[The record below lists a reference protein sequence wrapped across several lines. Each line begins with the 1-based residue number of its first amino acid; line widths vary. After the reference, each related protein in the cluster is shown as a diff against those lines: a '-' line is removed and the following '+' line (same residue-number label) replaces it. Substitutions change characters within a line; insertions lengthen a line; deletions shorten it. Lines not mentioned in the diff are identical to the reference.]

1 MNKSQKID
9 YDMDFIKQ
17 NIAAGAK
24 QPVIIDGL
32 RQAILE
38 RVGQSRLDSQKWH
51 DTRHQFY
58 GTHIMNSPDSVFVT
72 LHGTPITAGELNTDG
87 VEPIFQ
93 VPDNCMVV
101 MLAPPGTVVFGGDA
115 EDMCSYRYA
124 KTKLF
129 MGAAFTESVHNCYN
143 ADRPV
148 QSLQRDDGLVEAYA
162 SSKDP
167 KEEEPATIA
176 ARVSQRHEKIAEK
189 LAEKEQKQAELKA
202 RKAGGCTP
210 ETRAD
215 IIKEIQQNVHS
226 PYGHEILE
234 NMQIFFPGDWV
245 YNQYQE
251 WEHDPQSSGNIWGGY
266 DPNFDIFRLGA
277 RVDSY
282 QGTFG
287 GGGLNPQQYPTENP
301 QNCQA
306 GHFPPPGV
314 DLTNLKGKSIPQ
326 QTPVS
331 IGINVPAEG
340 GGEELGCIPY
350 NGPTPNMVHPL
361 SDRLKQHYGTAMKIT
376 TRELINRLCA
386 DGMGPKMIV
395 LNSCSPYRPASA
407 RHKGRLPSR
416 NPGSGARDSIPN
428 ASNLLLR
435 NYCYDWGRKNLC
447 KMRLW
452 AAQMSS
458 RTATP
463 LPVVPQY
470 DEHRGI
476 TVAFTDDR
484 EDFYKT
490 IGEFFS
496 TVKQNQ
502 SHLAMTPSLF
512 KTFLDLCDK
521 SDKSGK
527 QLATF
532 KRLYNGFLKRLDPRS
547 RTLGG
552 LFFMLPF
559 DQELALIERAKRGED
574 SSTIESER
582 QRIFASI
589 HSSGAGSKGQG
600 GGKKRKTRKKKKIKR
615 KTRRRRKKRTRRLKK
630 K

>member
-1 MNKSQKID
+1 MDKHQKIN

-17 NIAAGAK
+17 NIAAGAR
-24 QPVIIDGL
+24 QPAIIDGL

-38 RVGQSRLDSQKWH
+38 RDGQKRTESMNWH

-58 GTHIMNSPDSVFVT
+58 ETQIMNRPNSVFVT
-72 LHGTPITAGELNTDG
+72 LHGTPITAGELDTNG

-93 VPDNCMVV
+93 VPPGCMVV

-129 MGAAFTESVHNCYN
+129 MGAAFTNSPHNCYN

-148 QSLQRDDGLVEAYA
+148 QSLQRDEGLVEAYA
-162 SSKDP
+162 SSKDAP
-167 KEEEPATIA
+167 EEEPATIA

-189 LAEKEQKQAELKA
+189 LAEKEEKQAELKA

-215 IIKEIQQNVHS
+215 ILKEIQQNVHS

-282 QGTFG
+282 KGTFS
-287 GGGLNPQQYPTENP
+287 GGGLNPQQYPSENP
-301 QNCQA
+301 QDCQA

-314 DLTNLKGKSIPQ
+314 DLTNLKGKSIQ

-331 IGINVPAEG
+331 IGINVPAKG

-350 NGPTPNMVHPL
+350 RGPTPNMVHPL
-361 SDRLKQHYGTAMKIT
+361 SDRLKGDYGTAMKIT
-376 TRELINRLCA
+376 TQELIQRLCA
-386 DGMGPKMIV
+386 DGTGPKMIV
-395 LNSCSPYRPASA
+395 LNSCSPYRPASD

-416 NPGSGARDSIPN
+416 SPGSGARGSIPN
-428 ASNLLLR
+428 AANLLLR
-435 NYCYDWGRKNLC
+435 NYCYDWGRKNFC

-452 AAQMSS
+452 AGKMSKQT
-458 RTATP
+458 RTP

-502 SHLAMTPSLF
+502 AIMTPSLF

-532 KRLYNGFLKRLDPRS
+532 KRLYDGFLTKLFKENPGS
-547 RTLGG
+547 PTLGR
-552 LFFMLPF
+552 FKMLPF
-559 DQELALIERAKRGED
+559 DYELALIERAKRGED
-574 SSTIESER
+574 SSTIDKER
-582 QRIFASI
+582 GKIFTRIY
-589 HSSGAGSKGQG
+589 SSGAGSKEQG
-600 GGKKRKTRKKKKIKR
+600 GGKKRKTRKKKKR
-615 KTRRRRKKRTRRLKK
+615 KTRRRRKKRTIRHKK

>member
-9 YDMDFIKQ
+9 YDMTFIKQ

-24 QPVIIDGL
+24 RPAIIDGL
-32 RQAILE
+32 RQAILD
-38 RVGQSRLDSQKWH
+38 RDRQSRTDSTNWH

-58 GTHIMNSPDSVFVT
+58 GTHIMNSPNSVFVT
-72 LHGTPITAGELNTDG
+72 LHGTPITAVELNTDG

-93 VPDNCMVV
+93 VPEGCMVV

-115 EDMCSYRYA
+115 EDMCSYRYT

-129 MGAAFTESVHNCYN
+129 MGAAFTESAHTCYN

-148 QSLQRDDGLVEAYA
+148 QSLRRDEELVEAYA

-176 ARVSQRHEKIAEK
+176 ERVSQRHQKIAEK
-189 LAEKEQKQAELKA
+189 LEEKEQEQAELKA

-210 ETRAD
+210 ETQAD
-215 IIKEIQQNVHS
+215 IRKEIQENAHS

-282 QGTFG
+282 KGTFS
-287 GGGLNPQQYPTENP
+287 GGGLNPQQYQTDNP
-301 QNCQA
+301 QDCQA

-331 IGINVPAEG
+331 IGINVPNAEG
-340 GGEELGCIPY
+340 KQVLGCRPY

-361 SDRLKQHYGTAMKIT
+361 SDRLKRDYGTAMKIT
-376 TRELINRLCA
+376 TRELIQRLCA

-395 LNSCSPYRPASA
+395 LNSCSPYRPASV
-407 RHKGRLPSR
+407 RHKGRLPSSS
-416 NPGSGARDSIPN
+416 PGSGARGSIPN
-428 ASNLLLR
+428 AANLLLR
-435 NYCYDWGRKNLC
+435 NYCYNWGRKNLC

-458 RTATP
+458 QAGTS

-496 TVKQNQ
+496 TVKHNQ
-502 SHLAMTPSLF
+502 SRLAMTPSLF

-532 KRLYNGFLKRLDPRS
+532 KRLYNGFLNRLDPGS

-559 DQELALIERAKRGED
+559 DKELELIERAKRGED

-582 QRIFASI
+582 QRIFARI
-589 HSSGAGSKGQG
+589 HSSGAGSKEQG
-600 GGKKRKTRKKKKIKR
+600 GGKRRKTRKKKKKTIKNH
-615 KTRRRRKKRTRRLKK
+615 RRRKKRTRRLKK